1 MKNLLAGSVIS
12 ILHSSSLPRWF
23 ALAFAALFL
32 HAASAGAKDF
42 VSLHSFGSFDSAGDN
57 KGGGVPEA
65 PLTAGSDGYLYGATS
80 TGGDFGDGTIFKL
93 NRDTGAAKTLHSFQG
108 TDNGF
113 YQYSGLALG
122 PDGNFYGVTIY
133 GGTNGN
139 GSIYRI
145 TPDGIYSTIYSF
157 SVLSGGENL
166 DGAQPWAGLVYD
178 SATGLFYGTTGMGG
192 TTSNGGN
199 GTIFSVD
206 TSGNLTPMYSFSNAA
221 TANSPDGD
229 GNSPQAV
236 LTVGPDGA
244 LYGTT
249 AGGGS
254 YDAGTAFRITTG
266 KSFKTIHV
274 FTQGAVGEDGGD
286 PNSLTLGAD
295 QLFYG
300 TAENGGANNFGCV
313 FTMTTAGVCN
323 TLYSFKE
330 SSDGAFPRG
339 GVIFGP
345 DGLLY
350 GTTSNSGAGS
360 NAAGTVYS
368 LSPQG
373 GTPDVIYTF
382 GNVWAEGAYPVP
394 TLVNGR
400 VGKDHVAIYGATT
413 NGGKHG
419 SGTLF
424 GITAGTTGSV
434 AGAGVYNG
442 LFLDESCF
450 ITITLSSKDKLT
462 GKVIIDGTSNPF
474 KGELDSSGASQ
485 GITCAVPLSMQ
496 LGGTTGNYQMT
507 GLANGNAFTAYH
519 ALYGKGA
526 PAPDAG
532 KTALTL
538 VTTSTS
544 SIVPHNSSA
553 AKLTISKTGATR
565 LAGKLP
571 DGTSFTD
578 SSDIVNGPSGDEVF
592 IYSLVR
598 YKHASPAGARG
609 QVRGAIVFSATS
621 STLIW
626 DKPTQTKGD
635 FPAAFAASL
644 TVSP

>member
-1 MKNLLAGSVIS
+1 MKNLL
-12 ILHSSSLPRWF
+12 
-23 ALAFAALFL
+23 LAIVLIPLFL
-32 HAASAGAKDF
+32 PPGSAGAKDF
-42 VSLHSFGSFDSAGDN
+42 VSLHSFASFGAGGDN
-57 KGGGVPEA
+57 KDGGVPEA
-65 PLTAGSDGYLYGATS
+65 PLTAGTDGYLYGTTS
-80 TGGDFGDGTIFKL
+80 TGGDFGDGIIFKMS
-93 NRDTGAAKTLHSFQG
+93 RTSGATKTLHSFQG

-133 GGTNGN
+133 GGANGN
-139 GSIYRI
+139 GSIYQI
-145 TPDGIYSTIYSF
+145 TPKGVYNTIYSF
-157 SVLSGGENL
+157 SPLSNGENS

-178 SATGLFYGTTGMGG
+178 AATGLFYGTTGMGG

-199 GTIFSVD
+199 GTIFSVNAA
-206 TSGNLTPMYSFSNAA
+206 GALTPMYSFSNAV
-221 TANSPDGD
+221 TANSPGGD
-229 GNSPQAV
+229 GNTPQAV
-236 LTVGPDGA
+236 LAIGPDGA

-249 AGGGS
+249 YGGGN

-274 FTQGAVGEDGGD
+274 FTQGAVGTDGGG
-286 PNSLTLGAD
+286 PNGFTPGAD
-295 QLFYG
+295 QLLYG

-313 FTMTTAGVCN
+313 FTMSTTGSCN

-345 DGLLY
+345 DGRLY

-373 GTPDVIYTF
+373 GAPTTIYTF

-400 VGKDHVAIYGATT
+400 AGKDHVAIYGATT

-424 GITAGTTGSV
+424 GITAGATGAL
-434 AGAGVYNG
+434 AGAGVYYG
-442 LFLDESCF
+442 LFDDQSDF
-450 ITITLSSKDKLT
+450 ITITLSSRDKLT
-462 GKVIIDGTSNPF
+462 GKVILGGARSSF
-474 KGELDSSGASQ
+474 KGELGSTGASQ
-485 GITCAVPLSMQ
+485 GIASAVSLSMQ
-496 LGGTTGNYQMT
+496 LGGTTGNYEMT
-507 GLANGNAFTAYH
+507 GLVSGTAFTAYH

-532 KTALTL
+532 KTSLTL

-544 SIVPHNSSA
+544 SIIPKSSGA
-553 AKLTISKTGATR
+553 ATLTINKTGVTR

-578 SSDIVNGPSGDEVF
+578 SSAIVNGPSGDEVF
-592 IYSLVR
+592 IYSLVP
-598 YKHASPAGARG
+598 YKHASPAGTRG
-609 QVRGAIVFSATS
+609 QVRGAIVFSATAS
-621 STLIW
+621 SLIW
-626 DKPTQTKGD
+626 DKPAQTKAA
-635 FPAAFAASL
+635 FPAAFSTGL